1 MFAKFLEHILL
12 KAVNNF
18 LKGLARS
25 IFLSLGNKAS
35 LGDIMEKWNGFFGN
49 VASGET
55 LMQTF
60 YNDNKKDGESKV
72 MYASRL
78 EAISLDH
85 IETVVIGGMLRRMYQ
100 KMKFEK
106 KNSRKPLYQ

>member
-1 MFAKFLEHILL
+1 M
-12 KAVNNF
+12 
-18 LKGLARS
+18 
-25 IFLSLGNKAS
+25 FLSLGNKAS

-60 YNDNKKDGESKV
+60 YNDNKKEGESKV

-85 IETVVIGGMLRRMYQ
+85 IETVVCSDVCI
-100 KMKFEK
+100 K
-106 KNSRKPLYQ
+106 KWNLKKKPLEHHYINNLQENFFVC